1 MSRRSQFA
9 WLPSLYF
16 YQALPFFLVTA
27 VTTILYKQF
36 GVSNTWLAIASSV
49 FYFPW
54 VIKPLGGPWVE
65 ARGTL
70 RGWIVATQALAAIA
84 AAVAAAFAANP
95 AFLWIASAL
104 FLAIAVASVF
114 HDIAAEGMYLA
125 ALTPD
130 DQTWFVGVRATFFRF
145 GWLAMQ
151 GLFVAWI
158 GWLGEQG
165 QPRDRV
171 WMIGLASAAGF
182 FAVLALIHRFTLP
195 RATSPGVREGGSVAA
210 YLPVL
215 IEFFKQP
222 NVRLILAFLLL
233 FRFGEAQMQKLV
245 MPFFLDPADRGG
257 LGLSTKE
264 VGILFGSFGP
274 FSLTLGGLLG
284 GWVVSKQGLKKWFI
298 PMCVASNV
306 PNALYILLAAT
317 KTASVAWI
325 AVAVN
330 AEQFFYGFGFTAYLL
345 FMIETSRRGR
355 YPTAAYAVGTGL
367 MAFGMMIP
375 GAWSGWLEDR
385 MGYTAFFVW
394 AFVCTIPSFWAA
406 YRARELV
413 SDVRGEEAARE
424 VRSAMA
430 GE

>member
-1 MSRRSQFA
+1 MSRARQFV

-27 VTTILYKQF
+27 VSTILYKQYE
-36 GVSNTWLAIASSV
+36 VSNTWLAIASSV

-65 ARGTL
+65 SRGTL
-70 RGWIVATQALAAIA
+70 RGWIVVTQ
-84 AAVAAAFAANP
+84 AVAAVGAFVAAVFTGSST
-95 AFLWIASAL
+95 FLWIASAL

-125 ALTPD
+125 ALEPT

-165 QPRDRV
+165 ASLDWV
-171 WMIGLASAAGF
+171 WMVGLAGVGSF
-182 FAVLALIHRFTLP
+182 FAAFALIHHFTLP
-195 RATSPGVREGGSVAA
+195 RAISPGTMDSGAVAS
-210 YLPVL
+210 YLPIL
-215 IEFFKQP
+215 AEFFRQP
-222 NVRLILAFLLL
+222 NVRIVLAFLLL

-245 MPFFLDPADRGG
+245 MPFLLDPIDKGG

-264 VGILFGSFGP
+264 VGIFFGSFGP

-284 GWVVSKQGLKKWFI
+284 GWIVAKQGLRKWFI

-317 KTASVAWI
+317 QTQSVFWI
-325 AVAVN
+325 ALAVN

-345 FMIETSRRGR
+345 FMIEMSRKGR

-375 GAWSGWLEDR
+375 GAWSGWIQDQI
-385 MGYTAFFVW
+385 GYRAFFIW
-394 AFVCTIPSFWAA
+394 AFICTIPSFWASFI
-406 YRARELV
+406 ARRLV

-424 VRSAMA
+424 VRAAMA
-430 GE
+430 GD